1 MYSSILV
8 SLDGSSFAEAA
19 LPWALSFSRRTGADL
34 HLATVHEPVPSF
46 SYDEWESA
54 AWEWSEEYLAKIRD
68 RATPLAGGKVDAWVG
83 SGRVVDCLLRRAED
97 VKADLVIMATHGRGA
112 ITRAWLGSVTDG
124 LLRHTHLPVLVVRP
138 PQKSHPDLED
148 DTPEPGCIVV
158 PLDGSK
164 LAESELEHAK
174 ELARLYGSCLH
185 LVRIVAYPVEIA
197 SPYLPHT
204 VQMNQHLVDEA
215 KDAAEDY
222 LESRAEPLREDGF
235 TVETHVV
242 VDAQPGHAIAEVVE
256 QAGAGL
262 VIMATHGRGG
272 IQRALLGST
281 TDKVIRSVEVPVLVR
296 RPE

>member
-19 LPWALSFSRRTGADL
+19 LPWALSFSRRADADL

-54 AWEWSEEYLAKIRD
+54 AWEWSEEYLAKVRD
-68 RATPLAGGKVDAWVG
+68 RVTPLAGGTVDAWVG

-97 VKADLVIMATHGRGA
+97 VKADLVVMATHGRGA
-112 ITRAWLGSVTDG
+112 FTRAWLGSVTDG
-124 LLRHTHLPVLVVRP
+124 LLRHTNLPVLVVRP
-138 PQKSHPDLED
+138 PEKSHPDLEEER
-148 DTPEPGCIVV
+148 PEPRCIVV

-164 LAESELEHAK
+164 LAESELDHARK
-174 ELARLYGSCLH
+174 LAELFGSCLN
-185 LVRIVAYPVEIA
+185 LVRVVAYPVEIA

-215 KDAAEDY
+215 KEAAEDY
-222 LESRAEPLREDGF
+222 LASRAEPLREAGLE
-235 TVETHVV
+235 VHTHVL
-242 VDAQPGHAIAEVVE
+242 VDAQPGHAIAEVAE
-256 QAGAGL
+256 STEADL
-262 VIMATHGRGG
+262 VIMSTHGRKG

-281 TDKVIRSVEVPVLVR
+281 TDKVIRSVKVPVLVR